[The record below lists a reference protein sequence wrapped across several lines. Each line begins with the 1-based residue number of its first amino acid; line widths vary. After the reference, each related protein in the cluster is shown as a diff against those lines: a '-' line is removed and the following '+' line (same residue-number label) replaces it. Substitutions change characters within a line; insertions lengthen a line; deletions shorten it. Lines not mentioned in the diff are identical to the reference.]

1 LKERI
6 PGVGLAVLV
15 GLVTAVEHP
24 ASADERTLAYHVVVH
39 ATQTHALPVPGQG
52 GHEIGVA
59 AFRGLAIFDD
69 GRIANHWYSGSFDF
83 VDGGGQFRGYM
94 LWAFEDGSELR
105 ATYRG
110 EAKPA
115 EGGGIAFEGTHSDVT
130 GAGSYEGVTG
140 EGTFAGRRVDNL
152 GDGGDTYY
160 RGTLTL
166 ITP

>member
-1 LKERI
+1 VKGRM
-6 PGVGLAVLV
+6 PGVGLALLAGLLAAV
-15 GLVTAVEHP
+15 GHP
-24 ASADERTLAYHVVVH
+24 ASADQRTLAYQVVVH
-39 ATQTHALPVPGQG
+39 ATETHALPVPGQD

-83 VDGGGQFRGYM
+83 VDGGGQFHGYM
-94 LWAFEDGSELR
+94 LWAFEGGSELR
-105 ATYRG
+105 AAYRG
-110 EAKPA
+110 QANPI
-115 EGGGIAFEGTHSDVT
+115 EGGGITFEGTHSDVT
-130 GAGSYEGVTG
+130 GTGGYDGVTG